1 MNKDEYVLVDSA
13 ALVDYIYDQMVGEE
27 LELREVIERVLQ
39 LEMEYLE
46 NIGLAVKVN
55 EDEADTETDCTSCGS
70 CDTPSCIPD

>member
-13 ALVDYIYDQMVGEE
+13 ALVDYIYDQMVDEE

-46 NIGLAVKVN
+46 SIGLAVKV
-55 EDEADTETDCTSCGS
+55 DEADTETDCMSCGS
-70 CDTPSCIPD
+70 CDTPYCRPD